1 MNTSVRFKSVSGTEL
16 FSAFIARVYWLWI
29 IQMNKIDVFL
39 EDLLF
44 TKNTI
49 AMFAS
54 VLQAL
59 MDT

>member
-1 MNTSVRFKSVSGTEL
+1 MNISVRLKSASGTEL
-16 FSAFIARVYWLWI
+16 FSAFIARVYWPWI
-29 IQMNKIDVFL
+29 IQMYKIDVFL